1 MNTKKAEVAMMSDV
15 ITEETALDRA
25 MTASGQRAGGWRAD
39 LAANV
44 PAAISFA
51 RALRVHGGMVSFSVR
66 DNGQVW
72 VFARPDGS
80 TSEPNWVAGLGA
92 DVPGALDFVN
102 RQNRGGLGT
111 SFTMRDNGQ
120 VWAFC
125 VPHTNPTI

>member
-1 MNTKKAEVAMMSDV
+1 MDDV
-15 ITEETALDRA
+15 ITEDNARDRA
-25 MTASGQRAGGWRAD
+25 MAGFVTLAAGWRAD

-51 RALRVHGGMVSFSVR
+51 KALRVHNGMVSFSVR
-66 DNGQVW
+66 DNGEVW
-72 VFARPDGS
+72 VFSRPEGAVN
-80 TSEPNWVAGLGA
+80 EPNWVAGLGA